1 MIVQK
6 YKDMLSGKSVIR
18 QLSEFA
24 TARGA
29 EIGYENVFDYSLG
42 NPSVPVPKEFTE
54 RMIHMLATQEPNVLH
69 GYSPSLGITSVREAI
84 DYGLSPQDFYEER
97 HARIYECILEIANEG
112 KTVVMVLHDLAQA
125 FAYADEI
132 VLMSEGRCLMQ
143 GTPESVYNSGKINEI
158 FNIEFCRMSTSDG
171 WKYFYKQCSIYLKNA
186 SGNSKKELKA
196 VGFFMAIW
204 YNERKFTSMEGKEET
219 FMIKEKIV
227 VKNPI
232 GVHLRPAGDIAEA
245 AIKFKKCEVY
255 LTADGRS
262 VNGKSLLSILSLGIQ
277 QGSEFEIV
285 CNGQDEEAAMK
296 AILAAVEKDL

>member
-1 MIVQK
+1 M
-6 YKDMLSGKSVIR
+6 
-18 QLSEFA
+18 
-24 TARGA
+24 
-29 EIGYENVFDYSLG
+29 
-42 NPSVPVPKEFTE
+42 
-54 RMIHMLATQEPNVLH
+54 
-69 GYSPSLGITSVREAI
+69 
-84 DYGLSPQDFYEER
+84 
-97 HARIYECILEIANEG
+97 
-112 KTVVMVLHDLAQA
+112 
-125 FAYADEI
+125 
-132 VLMSEGRCLMQ
+132 
-143 GTPESVYNSGKINEI
+143 
-158 FNIEFCRMSTSDG
+158 
-171 WKYFYKQCSIYLKNA
+171 
-186 SGNSKKELKA
+186 
-196 VGFFMAIW
+196 GFFMAIW